1 MWQIIYRAVLFPI
14 FEDVRRD
21 EAAELA
27 AAGKSVAEP
36 LEASVMSTLPP
47 LGAPRRSINPAIP
60 QQSAQPTVQTA
71 KPSQPPPPSTPP
83 PSHRASSSVSM
94 SPGGDDGS
102 DAWLRTTCHAALS
115 SLIELFS
122 HSYATVNFMLPEV
135 LNLVCSCV
143 MQVLRS
149 SRHFLLFSP
158 FCFGF
163 CEAECG

>member
-1 MWQIIYRAVLFPI
+1 MVWQIIYRAVLFPI

-27 AAGKSVAEP
+27 AAAKSAGLVAEP

-47 LGAPRRSINPAIP
+47 LGAPRRSINPAPP
-60 QQSAQPTVQTA
+60 QQSTQPAVQTA
-71 KPSQPPPPSTPP
+71 KPNQPPPPSTPP
-83 PSHRASSSVSM
+83 PSHRSSSSVSM
-94 SPGGDDGS
+94 SPGGDEGS

-122 HSYATVNFMLPEV
+122 HSYSTVNFMLPEV

-143 MQVLRS
+143 MQVMR
-149 SRHFLLFSP
+149 
-158 FCFGF
+158 
-163 CEAECG
+163 